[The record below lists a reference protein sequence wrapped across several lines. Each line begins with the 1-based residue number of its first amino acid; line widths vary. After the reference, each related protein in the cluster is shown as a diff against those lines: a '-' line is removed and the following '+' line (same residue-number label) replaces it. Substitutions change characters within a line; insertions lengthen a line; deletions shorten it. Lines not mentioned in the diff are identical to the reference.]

1 MVPNDPLDGMAVFA
15 AVVEAESFTGAARAL
30 RYSKAAVSMQIQRL
44 EDRLGVRLLNR
55 TTRRLS
61 LTDEGR
67 AYYEH
72 CRRIL
77 DEAREAVDALE
88 SLNAEPRGTL
98 RINAPMSFGILHLG
112 DAVADFMLAHPKVE
126 VDLVLNDR
134 RVDLIED
141 GFDLAIRIA
150 SLPDSSMIARRL
162 APCRLIVV
170 ASPAY
175 WNERG
180 RPAHPGD
187 LKDHEALIY
196 DYLSEPGV
204 WTFKGPEGKKTS
216 VTVTGRLRANNG
228 DILLQAAKQG
238 LGVCLAPT
246 FFCSAD
252 MECGALETVLSDF
265 EDDPVSVYAVYPH
278 RRHLST
284 RVRAFVDFLAER
296 FGEKPYWDQW
306 ALDCS
311 RSSS

>member
-1 MVPNDPLDGMAVFA
+1 M
-15 AVVEAESFTGAARAL
+15 T
-30 RYSKAAVSMQIQRL
+30 
-44 EDRLGVRLLNR
+44 
-55 TTRRLS
+55 
-61 LTDEGR
+61 
-67 AYYEH
+67 
-72 CRRIL
+72 L

-112 DAVADFMLAHPKVE
+112 AAVADFMLVHPKVE
-126 VDLVLNDR
+126 VEMVLNDR
-134 RVDLIED
+134 QLDLIED

-150 SLPDSSMIARRL
+150 SLPDSSLIARRL
-162 APCRLIVV
+162 APCRRIIV
-170 ASPAY
+170 ASPTY
-175 WNERG
+175 WDKHG
-180 RPAHPGD
+180 RPTHPD
-187 LKDHEALIY
+187 HLKDHEALIY

-204 WTFKGPEGKKTS
+204 WTFKGPAGQTS

-265 EDDPVSVYAVYPH
+265 EDDPITLYAVYPH

-306 ALDCS
+306 AAACGEL
-311 RSSS
+311 SS